1 MRFGKLV
8 TPSRRRSRCK
18 LCSNWARLVVIGL
31 GALASAAGDTLVL
44 PGGNIAVNS
53 SCGTT
58 FGSCS
63 SASSSGNDL
72 TFEQL
77 NWFENKF
84 GVLGRVSSNLT
95 QGANFEN
102 AGASANYL
110 TDLMIPPQQN
120 LKAGDLVTF
129 QLPYYID
136 GTVAID
142 WGDNFAVDADGNLI
156 DLTKTAVDF
165 TLASEI
171 LNLQTGQ
178 PDVQHLEDRHYS
190 GNNHLTDVISDNVLV
205 SGVVTIGV
213 QPLPLFKRERKLY
226 RDADQRLCGRRL
238 PPHRGLG
245 AGNRAGQF
253 GKSDLEP
260 PRPLGERLRF
270 RQSARCRHC
279 SRAIQY
285 WDGADGRV
293 GGVYSTAEVR
303 TEDLRERFEAEPIPR
318 PRAIVVH

>member
-205 SGVVTIGV
+205 SGVVTIGE
-213 QPLPLFKRERKLY
+213 PFEYSLFLY
-226 RDADQRLCGRRL
+226 LNANANFTGTPTSGFVEGDFL
-238 PPHRGLG
+238 HT
-245 AGNRAGQF
+245 
-253 GKSDLEP
+253 
-260 PRPLGERLRF
+260 
-270 RQSARCRHC
+270 
-279 SRAIQY
+279 
-285 WDGADGRV
+285 
-293 GGVYSTAEVR
+293 GVMG
-303 TEDLRERFEAEPIPR
+303 P
-318 PRAIVVH
+318 AIVLDSSGNPISNPLVLSANGFDFANPQGAATVPEPSSIGMVLMAGLAVYILRRKCERRI